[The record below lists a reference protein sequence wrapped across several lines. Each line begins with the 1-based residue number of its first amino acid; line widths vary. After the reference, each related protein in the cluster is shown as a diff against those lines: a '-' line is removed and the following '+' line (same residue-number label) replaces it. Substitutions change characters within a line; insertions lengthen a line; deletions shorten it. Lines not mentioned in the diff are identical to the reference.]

1 MVKSFPKKVLN
12 PAICSE
18 ETRSKLQKLM
28 EGVVKNK
35 WGTAHNIYDKKLSIA
50 GKTGTCQ
57 VDYTTNNMQYISSF
71 VGYFPVENPTYSC
84 IVVVHKPNK
93 KIGYYGN
100 VVAAPVFK
108 KIAEAV
114 IHDIPYESTVT
125 FDKVAVLNHQS
136 DRPDTTKLLNNDRMP
151 DVRGWPAMEAVAVL
165 ENLGISVTLKGKGKV
180 LRQSQKPG
188 IQLKKNQTVTLTLT

>member
-1 MVKSFPKKVLN
+1 
-12 PAICSE
+12 
-18 ETRSKLQKLM
+18 M
-28 EGVVKNK
+28 EGVVKHK
-35 WGTAHNIYDKKLSIA
+35 WGTARNIYDKKLSIA

-57 VDYTTNNMQYISSF
+57 VDYTTDNVQYVSSF

-108 KIAEAV
+108 KIAESV
-114 IHDIPYESTVT
+114 IHDIPQKRTV
-125 FDKVAVLNHQS
+125 ALNKIAALTHKNEK
-136 DRPDTTKLLNNDRMP
+136 PNTTELLNSDLMP
-151 DVRGWPAMEAVAVL
+151 DVRGWSAMEAVSVL
-165 ENLGISVTLKGKGKV
+165 ENLGLSVTLKGKGKV

-188 IQLKKNQTVTLTLT
+188 VQLKKNQTVTLTLT